1 MATPH
6 CPKHWLHRAQRV
18 LTVLRDAVKYTPGG
32 SRFATLGK
40 TVQPLDTGYAAEIC
54 GRSEGYM
61 GTALN
66 PNDEAHNLLFKDFL
80 LLLQADLDASV
91 VNEICDLAKGVFVP
105 VQPNPEDEDLSQLAI
120 QLGKEFGDIFTCL
133 AEAQDER
140 SSEGCQISLGEA
152 EHFSREIRELVAKA
166 LALDIAVRRSVS

>member
-6 CPKHWLHRAQRV
+6 CPKHWIHRAHRV

-54 GRSEGYM
+54 GRSERYM
-61 GTALN
+61 SPALN
-66 PNDEAHNLLFKDFL
+66 PNDDSHSLQLKDFL
-80 LLLQADLDASV
+80 LLLQADLDTSV
-91 VNEICDLAKGVFVP
+91 ISEVCDLAKGVFVP
-105 VQPNPEDEDLSQLAI
+105 VQPNPEDADLPQLAI

-140 SSEGCQISLGEA
+140 SSEGCHISLGEA
-152 EHFSREIRELVAKA
+152 DAFSREIRELVAKA